1 MLREYAAERLE
12 KRGPG
17 LGKARL
23 GGASGQEE
31 GPEPNE
37 DEAGQVRRYHAQY
50 YLAMAE
56 AADLQKSP
64 DEQVMWLDRLERDHD
79 NLRAA
84 IGWAIDS
91 GRMDM
96 AARLCAALWSFW
108 KTRGY
113 VSEGR
118 SWLDTVL
125 ANPSGV
131 EPRTLAK
138 VTNAAGALARFQGD
152 YALAKALCE
161 QGLAIYM
168 ECDDKPGI
176 AESLDNLGV
185 TLHYMG
191 RIDEAEAKY
200 QESAEVWHSL
210 GGNDV
215 VSRALRRLAMIVGSR
230 NNRERAIS
238 LFRQT
243 LAMNRTLKD
252 KAGMCNSLYNLGVQL
267 AGQWDGEED
276 GTECGPGAE
285 AKRYFTLSFAL
296 ASKLGNRN
304 MIALSL
310 IKLGELSLK
319 PGDEPSL
326 ITATALI
333 EEGLARV
340 TEMGDQS
347 ARAYAL
353 HDLGFAA
360 LLRGDRSKARKH
372 YNESLELSRALD
384 DKLKVVMNLE
394 ALAIV
399 QGKNALASGNRA
411 SAVRNAGRAVQLYTA
426 IGGVRGQ
433 SSLAVK
439 ERHYRA
445 TMDLV
450 LGLLSDDELSEY
462 QALGQQM
469 SLDEAVSFAKAN

>member
-1 MLREYAAERLE
+1 
-12 KRGPG
+12 
-17 LGKARL
+17 
-23 GGASGQEE
+23 
-31 GPEPNE
+31 
-37 DEAGQVRRYHAQY
+37 
-50 YLAMAE
+50 
-56 AADLQKSP
+56 
-64 DEQVMWLDRLERDHD
+64 
-79 NLRAA
+79 
-84 IGWAIDS
+84 
-91 GRMDM
+91 
-96 AARLCAALWSFW
+96 
-108 KTRGY
+108 
-113 VSEGR
+113 
-118 SWLDTVL
+118 
-125 ANPSGV
+125 
-131 EPRTLAK
+131 
-138 VTNAAGALARFQGD
+138 
-152 YALAKALCE
+152 
-161 QGLAIYM
+161 
-168 ECDDKPGI
+168 
-176 AESLDNLGV
+176 
-185 TLHYMG
+185 
-191 RIDEAEAKY
+191 
-200 QESAEVWHSL
+200 
-210 GGNDV
+210 
-215 VSRALRRLAMIVGSR
+215 
-230 NNRERAIS
+230 
-238 LFRQT
+238 
-243 LAMNRTLKD
+243 
-252 KAGMCNSLYNLGVQL
+252 
-267 AGQWDGEED
+267 
-276 GTECGPGAE
+276 
-285 AKRYFTLSFAL
+285 
-296 ASKLGNRN
+296 

-340 TEMGDQS
+340 TEMGDQP

-426 IGGVRGQ
+426 IGSVRGQ